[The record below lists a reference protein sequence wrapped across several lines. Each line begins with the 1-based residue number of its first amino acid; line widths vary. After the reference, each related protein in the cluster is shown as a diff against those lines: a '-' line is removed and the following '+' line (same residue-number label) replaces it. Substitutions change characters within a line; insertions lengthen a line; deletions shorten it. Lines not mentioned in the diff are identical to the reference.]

1 MQISTNE
8 IMEIIKN
15 FKKTYIKNL
24 LIYKIYRILKYKP
37 FISHSAFGEEILVNR
52 ILKNKYGFYI
62 DVGALNPKVGSLTFL
77 LYKKGWKGIN
87 FDLTKSNI
95 NLFKFLRKR
104 DKSVQV
110 AISDK
115 KSFVESYIFDSGSG
129 LNSLNKKYADKWR
142 KKLYKPYRI
151 EKIRSNT
158 LNSVIEEYNI
168 PKDFDYLN
176 IDVESHELKVL
187 AGLDLKKYRP
197 KLITIEIHCS
207 GLEDI
212 IKNDIYKHLRN
223 NNYKLISY
231 YFLTAFFIPD
241 EDLTNLKSL

>member
-1 MQISTNE
+1 MQISANK
-8 IMEIIKN
+8 IMEIIKK

-24 LIYKIYRILKYKP
+24 LIYKIYRIFKYKP
-37 FISHSAFGEEILVNR
+37 FVSHSAFGEEILVNR

-95 NLFKFLRKR
+95 NLFRFLRKR

-110 AISDK
+110 AISNK
-115 KSFVESYIFDSGSG
+115 KGFVESYIFDSGSG
-129 LNSLNKKYADKWR
+129 LNSLEKQYAEKWK
-142 KKLYKPYRI
+142 KKLFKSYTI
-151 EKIRSNT
+151 EKIKSNT

-168 PKDFDYLN
+168 PNDFDYLN
-176 IDVESHELKVL
+176 IDVESHEFKVL

-223 NNYKLISY
+223 NDYKLISY
-231 YFLTAFFIPD
+231 YFLTAFFIPI
-241 EDLTNLKSL
+241 ENITNLKSL

>member
-1 MQISTNE
+1 
-8 IMEIIKN
+8 MEIIKR
-15 FKKTYIKNL
+15 FKQTYIKNL

-37 FISHSAFGEEILVNR
+37 FVSHSAFGEEILVNR

-95 NLFKFLRKR
+95 NLFRFLRKR

-115 KSFVESYIFDSGSG
+115 KGFVESYIFDSGSG
-129 LNSLNKKYADKWR
+129 LNSLEKKYADKWK
-142 KKLYKPYRI
+142 KKLFKPYTI
-151 EKIRSNT
+151 EKIKSNT

-168 PKDFDYLN
+168 PKNFDYLN

-187 AGLDLKKYRP
+187 AGLDLKKHRP

-231 YFLTAFFIPD
+231 YFLTAFFIPN
-241 EDLTNLKSL
+241 ENITNLKSL